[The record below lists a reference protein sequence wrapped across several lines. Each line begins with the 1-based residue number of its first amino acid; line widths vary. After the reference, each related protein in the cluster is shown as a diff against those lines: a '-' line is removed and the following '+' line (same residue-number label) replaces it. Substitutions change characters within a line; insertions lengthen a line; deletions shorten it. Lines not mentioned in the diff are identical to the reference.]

1 MAMKTSHAPLFRL
14 LFLLLSVV
22 GLVGASDHSGQYE
35 TGPYIHTPPSGSCRG
50 GIAKQDSSEV
60 LARRSPPCRRPRLQN
75 P

>member
-1 MAMKTSHAPLFRL
+1 MAMKTSNAPLFRL
-14 LFLLLSVV
+14 LFWLLFVV
-22 GLVGASDHSGQYE
+22 GLVGASGTNQ
-35 TGPYIHTPPSGSCRG
+35 GPYIHTPPSGSCRG

>member
-14 LFLLLSVV
+14 LFWLLFVV
-22 GLVGASDHSGQYE
+22 GLVGASGQYE

>member
-14 LFLLLSVV
+14 LFWLLFVV
-22 GLVGASDHSGQYE
+22 GLVGAAGQYE

>member
-22 GLVGASDHSGQYE
+22 GLVGASGHS
-35 TGPYIHTPPSGSCRG
+35 GPYIHTPPSGSCRG